1 MCCPSSEWSSNNFA
15 PRHSLLPLQGEGWD
29 GDGSCMKGQTNKKL
43 LQNRM
48 QRNLRRNMTDA
59 ESRLW
64 RCLRSKQMG
73 GFKFRRQHPFDNYVL
88 DFVSLEAMLVV
99 EVDGRQHLANKAAD
113 EARTRI
119 LSKAGFKVLRFWNNE
134 VLTQTDA
141 VKETIWRALN
151 TPSPPRS
158 SP

>member
-1 MCCPSSEWSSNNFA
+1 
-15 PRHSLLPLQGEGWD
+15 
-29 GDGSCMKGQTNKKL
+29 
-43 LQNRM
+43 
-48 QRNLRRNMTDA
+48 
-59 ESRLW
+59 
-64 RCLRSKQMG
+64 MG
-73 GFKFRRQHPFDNYVL
+73 GFKFRRQHLFDNYIL